1 MLKERDGGLVDLKHD
16 NLQVKVE
23 GVDLLLSVRYLM
35 AQLSDA
41 VDLSL
46 FRREKGFKG
55 LLALVELFKLF
66 LIIFSLFCL

>member
-1 MLKERDGGLVDLKHD
+1 MLLTVHVQKVVVDSDLVLLKERDGGLVDLKHD

-46 FRREKGFKG
+46 F
-55 LLALVELFKLF
+55 
-66 LIIFSLFCL
+66 

>member
-1 MLKERDGGLVDLKHD
+1 MLLTVHVQKVVVDRHLVLLKERDGGLVDLKHD

-46 FRREKGFKG
+46 F
-55 LLALVELFKLF
+55 
-66 LIIFSLFCL
+66 

>member
-1 MLKERDGGLVDLKHD
+1 MLLTVHVQKVVVDRHLVLLKERDGGLVDLKHD

-41 VDLSL
+41 VDLS
-46 FRREKGFKG
+46 FF
-55 LLALVELFKLF
+55 
-66 LIIFSLFCL
+66 

>member
-1 MLKERDGGLVDLKHD
+1 VLLTVHVQKVVVDSDLVLLKERDGGLVDLKHD

-46 FRREKGFKG
+46 F
-55 LLALVELFKLF
+55 
-66 LIIFSLFCL
+66 

>member
-1 MLKERDGGLVDLKHD
+1 LLKERDGGLVDLKHD
-16 NLQVKVE
+16 NLQVKVK

-46 FRREKGFKG
+46 F
-55 LLALVELFKLF
+55 
-66 LIIFSLFCL
+66 